1 MKSLVITMLFAL
13 SLGIEPIHAQDPSVF
28 SYVDEISIGLNS
40 SNLFVNSDANRVG
53 FSTGIYVNS
62 PIEKTFQLQSGIEY
76 NLFRTFKSYLY
87 ESHFSSTSSNN
98 LSAHLI
104 SIPLN
109 FRIAVGSNIK
119 TFFQAGFF
127 LDFVAF
133 SEVKGVRTQGEIDSL
148 GQLTYSTYA
157 FKEHGWAN
165 PVNPGISLA
174 AGNFFKIRKQR
185 LGWKAEYKLGIIP
198 FYSYQTT
205 IPNMSGRLSL
215 LWHFR

>member
-98 LSAHLI
+98 LQHI
-104 SIPLN
+104 
-109 FRIAVGSNIK
+109 
-119 TFFQAGFF
+119 
-127 LDFVAF
+127 
-133 SEVKGVRTQGEIDSL
+133 
-148 GQLTYSTYA
+148 
-157 FKEHGWAN
+157 
-165 PVNPGISLA
+165 
-174 AGNFFKIRKQR
+174 
-185 LGWKAEYKLGIIP
+185 
-198 FYSYQTT
+198 
-205 IPNMSGRLSL
+205 
-215 LWHFR
+215 